1 MVDIIKYGK
10 FHPKGKQK
18 KKKQI
23 ILTHTSRNLNDYLAM
38 LNNRYNGNY
47 RRIPNYL
54 ITQDGKVLQLLN
66 NNEYSNYFNDLNID
80 KNSIIVCLENLG
92 WLEKEPLTGHYINW
106 IGDIYKGNTIDKK
119 WRDYYFWHPYSDKQM
134 ESLSTLCKS
143 IIKETSIKKQVI
155 GHNTKTSGVEKYEG
169 IVTKSNFSTRY
180 TDVSPAFNFENF
192 TKQIENE

>member
-1 MVDIIKYGK
+1 MSKVIQYGEFK
-10 FHPKGKQK
+10 PTGKQK

-23 ILTHTSRNLNDYLAM
+23 ILSHTSRDVETYLM
-38 LNNRYNGNY
+38 SLKYRYNGKY
-47 RRIPNYL
+47 DKIPNY
-54 ITQDGKVLQLLN
+54 IVDRKGNILQLLKD
-66 NNEYSNYFNDLNID
+66 NEHSDYFTDLNVNR
-80 KNSIIVCLENLG
+80 NSIIICLENLG
-92 WLEKEPLTGHYINW
+92 WLEKEPLTGHYVNW